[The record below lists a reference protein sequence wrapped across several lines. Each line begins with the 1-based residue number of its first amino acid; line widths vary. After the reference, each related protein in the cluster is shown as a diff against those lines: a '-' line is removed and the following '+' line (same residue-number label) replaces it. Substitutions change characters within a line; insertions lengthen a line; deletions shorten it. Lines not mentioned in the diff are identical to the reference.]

1 MEAKRKQLL
10 KDSNLFPEF
19 FKPGQRKP
27 SGQPPTSAISIASSG
42 TSESPSASSSA
53 SLTSAPVAPRVVKHN
68 KGPTIVISSDE
79 GSEDED
85 KERTV
90 PEQPGKGQQPLGAA
104 HPPVSRDNVAHTVER
119 AQPRISPQW
128 NSVPAPIEL
137 PTKKPF
143 PFSLNAPNDDD
154 AEVFHIPDA
163 KDTYDPYMTAGE
175 AEKAFLALVEGTVAT
190 TDDGVEIDMK
200 QAVVEGFTD
209 GIMLLPHQVL
219 GRIWM
224 RERESEKKLGGI
236 LADDMGLGK
245 TIQTLTRIVEGRPKK
260 SDKADGWA
268 PSTLVVCPVA
278 LVSQWASEIK
288 KMAIGLR
295 VIEHHGPHRTSDP
308 LKLQQAHVVITSYSI
323 VSSEYAA
330 YAPEVKD
337 ESKKSKS
344 KKSSKSNGGGGA
356 GAEFDSDSSED
367 FTRKLKAKTKAGKI
381 KDALFGVQWY
391 RIVLDEAH
399 NIKNRNTKTAVACC
413 ALQGKYRWCLTG
425 TPMQNSVEE
434 LYSLIKFLRIRPLND
449 WQTFNE
455 QIAKPVKGGYPNRA
469 MKRLH
474 VVLKAIMLRRTKN
487 QILNGKPLLQLPDRN
502 LDIIECQF
510 DPMEKE
516 FYTRLE
522 NRMNSEVNKL
532 VRESENVNYTHVLLL
547 LLRLRQAC
555 NHPSLVSKDYRA
567 DGDAADPKPTKDDD
581 DDVDGLDELFG
592 QMGVSNGKK
601 CQLCQTALPAGKHST
616 HCDAC
621 ASLAVTSGQK
631 SSSSKDPKL
640 PPDSAKIRK
649 LLEILKEIDERS
661 GGEEKTII
669 FSQFTSM
676 LDLIGPFLDAEG
688 VKYVRYDGKMQKDKR
703 EASLEKIRTSKS
715 TRCILISF
723 KAGSTGLNLTACN
736 NVILVDMW
744 WNPALE
750 DQAYDRAHRLGQ
762 TRNVNIYKLTIPDTV
777 ETRIL
782 QLQDAKRQLTTAAL
796 SGDKLKNMK
805 LGMDDLIYLLRLA
818 RIVRS
823 IVLSPCCWAA

>member
-1 MEAKRKQLL
+1 MEAKRQQLL
-10 KDSNLFPEF
+10 GDQNLYPEF

-27 SGQPPTSAISIASSG
+27 SGRAAENVISVPSS
-42 TSESPSASSSA
+42 TSESRSGSSSA
-53 SLTSAPVAPRVVKHN
+53 SSTTSQTAPKVI
-68 KGPTIVISSDE
+68 KGKNGPIIISSDDE
-79 GSEDED
+79 SGDEDEESPPT
-85 KERTV
+85 KAI
-90 PEQPGKGQQPLGAA
+90 PEQPGKGKQLLGAA
-104 HPPVSRDNVAHTVER
+104 GSVVSRDKVTNTIER
-119 AQPRISPQW
+119 AQPSDFPKW
-128 NSVPAPIEL
+128 NRVPAPVEL
-137 PTKKPF
+137 PTNKSF
-143 PFSLNAPNDDD
+143 PFSLSTANDDD
-154 AEVFHIPDA
+154 AETFDLPDTR
-163 KDTYDPYMTAGE
+163 DVYERPMSAGE
-175 AEKAFLALVEGTVAT
+175 AEKAFLALVEDTVGD

-209 GIMLLPHQVL
+209 GIVLLPHQVL

-224 RERESEKKLGGI
+224 RERESGKKMGGI

-268 PSTLVVCPVA
+268 PSTLVICPVA
-278 LVSQWASEIK
+278 LVSQWAAEIK
-288 KMAIGLR
+288 KMTVGLR
-295 VIEHHGPHRTSDP
+295 VVEHHGPHRTSDP

-323 VSSEYAA
+323 VSSEYAS
-330 YAPEVKD
+330 YAPEAKD

-344 KKSSKSNGGGGA
+344 KKASKSK
-356 GAEFDSDSSED
+356 AESDSDSSEGL
-367 FTRKLKAKTKAGKI
+367 TRKLKAKAKAGKI
-381 KDALFGVQWY
+381 KDALFGVKWY

-399 NIKNRNTKTAVACC
+399 NIKNRNTKAALACC
-413 ALQGKYRWCLTG
+413 ALESKYRWCLTG

-455 QIAKPVKGGYPNRA
+455 RIAKPVKGGYPNRA
-469 MKRLH
+469 MQRLH

-487 QILNGKPLLQLPDRN
+487 QILNGKPLLQLPQRN
-502 LDIIECQF
+502 LDIIECRF
-510 DPMEKE
+510 DPSEQA
-516 FYTRLE
+516 FYARLE
-522 NRMNSEVNKL
+522 SRMNSEVNKL
-532 VRESENVNYTHVLLL
+532 VNQSENVNYTHVLLL

-555 NHPSLVSKDYRA
+555 NHPSLISKDYRA
-567 DGDAADPKPTKDDD
+567 DKDAADPKPAKDDD
-581 DDVDGLDELFG
+581 EGVDDLDELFG

-601 CQLCQTALPAGKHST
+601 CQLCQAPLPAGQDSV
-616 HCDAC
+616 HCDSC
-621 ASLAVTSGQK
+621 ASLAVTK
-631 SSSSKDPKL
+631 SSNSKDPKL

-649 LLEILKEIDERS
+649 ILEILKEVDERS

-676 LDLIGPFLDAEG
+676 LDLIQPFLEAEG
-688 VKYVRYDGKMQKDKR
+688 VKYVRYDGTMQKDKR
-703 EASLEKIRTSKS
+703 EASLEKIRSSKS

-762 TRNVNIYKLTIPDTV
+762 TRDVNIYKLMIPETV

-782 QLQDAKRQLTTAAL
+782 QLQDTKRQLTTAAL

-805 LGMDDLIYLLRLA
+805 LGMDDLLA
-818 RIVRS
+818 LFRGFDRDGDDD
-823 IVLSPCCWAA
+823 